1 MEGENIETMGLALF
15 IHYVHLCTRKTI
27 LCWRTNILRKKKYS
41 AQQADFLS
49 SQKTNNCPKSFPP
62 INSRCRPRLTRLSSS
77 CFVACVS
84 SEPIR
89 RSIVLLKQY
98 SFAYSPL
105 PGWNFQVPWL
115 LEWWKGAVLVPVN
128 SNMILSSLTEP

>member
-1 MEGENIETMGLALF
+1 MRTLKPWALLYSS
-15 IHYVHLCTRKTI
+15 IVYICVQERLYYVEEQIFLG
-27 LCWRTNILRKKKYS
+27 KKKYS

-115 LEWWKGAVLVPVN
+115 LEWWKGAVLVPLN
-128 SNMILSSLTEP
+128 SNTILSSLTET